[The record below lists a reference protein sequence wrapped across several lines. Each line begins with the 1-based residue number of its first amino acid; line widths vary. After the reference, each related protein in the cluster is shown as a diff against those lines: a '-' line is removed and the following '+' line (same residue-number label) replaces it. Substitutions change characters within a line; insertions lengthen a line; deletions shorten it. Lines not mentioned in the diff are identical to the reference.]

1 MTFLKQEA
9 KKKFTLE
16 EISGDYIVHKK
27 PKPRQKKLTNPPN
40 KQTKYQNDHKT
51 ITKQKK
57 KTKQQAT
64 KNPSNKQKY
73 YQKETNPKDPPPP
86 KIINVSKQAEMWLE
100 Y

>member
-57 KTKQQAT
+57 KTLNKAT
-64 KNPSNKQKY
+64 SNKKPLKQTKIL
-73 YQKETNPKDPPPP
+73 PKRNKP
-86 KIINVSKQAEMWLE
+86 KRPTSPQN